1 MAGCDSTFTSDWL
14 RYEYSYCSKIY
25 KTRELPV
32 MWNVVGVVY
41 ILSVCGCRVQIL
53 WCTCERE
60 IKFHYIWRFM
70 LMHLMMHPI
79 AYRIHRCCRLPKR
92 VLCFHVFCLPFAECQ
107 SWPQM
112 VQICSDEA
120 QHSNGRLSIF
130 NNNCSSSY
138 NQLRSRLF
146 EAKNLFWRGSM
157 HRSTSQ
163 KLPTYQSEKETLM
176 IDIVPCFWRHH
187 VAIIL
192 TIGGTQHSNHII
204 SLVSRVNSFKAQ
216 IQLKTILDS
225 IKSFESV
232 MSL

>member
-1 MAGCDSTFTSDWL
+1 MSTPTAARSTKPESCQWCKMWLEWYTYFSMWMSSANSLVHLWTWDQISLYLKIHADASNDAPTCIQNPLMLSSPQEGSLLSRLLPSICWMPKLASNGPNLQWWSSTF
-14 RYEYSYCSKIY
+14 
-25 KTRELPV
+25 
-32 MWNVVGVVY
+32 
-41 ILSVCGCRVQIL
+41 
-53 WCTCERE
+53 
-60 IKFHYIWRFM
+60 
-70 LMHLMMHPI
+70 
-79 AYRIHRCCRLPKR
+79 
-92 VLCFHVFCLPFAECQ
+92 
-107 SWPQM
+107 
-112 VQICSDEA
+112 
-120 QHSNGRLSIF
+120 NGRLSIF
-130 NNNCSSSY
+130 NYNCSSSY

-157 HRSTSQ
+157 HRPTSQ